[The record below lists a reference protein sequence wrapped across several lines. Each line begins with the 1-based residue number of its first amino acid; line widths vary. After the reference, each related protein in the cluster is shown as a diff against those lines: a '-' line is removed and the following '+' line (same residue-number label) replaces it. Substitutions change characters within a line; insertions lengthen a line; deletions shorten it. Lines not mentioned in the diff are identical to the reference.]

1 MVTKIFDPH
10 LETLWS
16 QIMTQRQT
24 WWKKSFFFKK
34 KAKEKKCKFVKKLKR
49 KVLIPQPQKETK
61 LSDPYQK
68 KRNSNKK
75 KQKKTTTLE
84 TESEKKKNEKSGFTS
99 NEITRLKRYYNPC
112 KYKSLAFI
120 ISELLPIICSECDED
135 AGE

>member
-1 MVTKIFDPH
+1 MV
-10 LETLWS
+10 
-16 QIMTQRQT
+16 
-24 WWKKSFFFKK
+24 KKTFLFLKK

-68 KRNSNKK
+68 KEIPIKK
-75 KQKKTTTLE
+75 TKQKKTTTLE

-99 NEITRLKRYYNPC
+99 NEITRLKHYYNPC

>member
-1 MVTKIFDPH
+1 M
-10 LETLWS
+10 
-16 QIMTQRQT
+16 
-24 WWKKSFFFKK
+24 
-34 KAKEKKCKFVKKLKR
+34 
-49 KVLIPQPQKETK
+49 IPQPQKETK

-75 KQKKTTTLE
+75 KETKKNNNTGDRIRE
-84 TESEKKKNEKSGFTS
+84 EKNEKSGFTS
-99 NEITRLKRYYNPC
+99 NEITRLKHYYNPC